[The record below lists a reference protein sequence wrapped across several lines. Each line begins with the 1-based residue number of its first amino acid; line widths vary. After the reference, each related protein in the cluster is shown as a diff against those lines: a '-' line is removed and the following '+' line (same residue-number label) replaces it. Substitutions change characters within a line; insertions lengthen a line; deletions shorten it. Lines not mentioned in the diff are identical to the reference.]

1 MKISTKKLKQIIK
14 EELQQTNES
23 TDPTVPVL
31 NRLLVFKRKLESSK
45 QYELSDELSDIIAD
59 LNQAIGREKAINRLN
74 K

>member
-14 EELQQTNES
+14 EELQQTNENV
-23 TDPTVPVL
+23 DPTTPVL
-31 NRLLVFKRKLESSK
+31 NRLLVFKKKLESSK
-45 QYELSDELSDIIAD
+45 QYELSDELSEIIDA

>member
-14 EELQQTNES
+14 EELQQTNENV
-23 TDPTVPVL
+23 DPTTPVL

-45 QYELSDELSDIIAD
+45 QYELSDELSDIIAE

>member
-14 EELQQTNES
+14 EELQQTNENV
-23 TDPTVPVL
+23 DPTTPVL

-59 LNQAIGREKAINRLN
+59 LNEAIGREKAINRLN